1 MFAEGEAVPTS
12 ELRSSALQPSLGE
25 SRPRGTQCRPEEAG
39 GQRELTPVASHP
51 VPKGWR
57 GQAGC
62 WWLPF
67 SVLLGARRPVSPF
80 PPCTLRHLPPQG
92 NPGHYA
98 LFCGIKMRAEGKGA
112 LQVSVVSGTWEL
124 SPVRWCTTLRR
135 TPPSTPGKFGA
146 QRRHRKAFGR
156 TWGLEVKRGVAAAP
170 TCDIVEN

>member
-1 MFAEGEAVPTS
+1 M
-12 ELRSSALQPSLGE
+12 
-25 SRPRGTQCRPEEAG
+25 
-39 GQRELTPVASHP
+39 TPVASHP

-98 LFCGIKMRAEGKGA
+98 LFYGIKMRAEGKGA
-112 LQVSVVSGTWEL
+112 LQVSVASGRPFLLVHVPWSHSAFHPL
-124 SPVRWCTTLRR
+124 PVWG
-135 TPPSTPGKFGA
+135 SA
-146 QRRHRKAFGR
+146 QA
-156 TWGLEVKRGVAAAP
+156 
-170 TCDIVEN
+170 